1 MVDEN
6 LNVAPA
12 VIDPPV
18 DRSRPEAEAES
29 PNCRVVEQREDGI
42 VINGVKAVAT
52 VSAFADWL
60 MVGVF
65 WRPGMPSDQVMY
77 LVLPT
82 NTPGVSIISREAV
95 SRPDCSPE
103 EHPLISLGDELDNM
117 IIFDHVFVPREHIF
131 HLGNPDHAH
140 EYPQRLFDWLHWADL
155 IRFGVKSE
163 LFAGLALL
171 VGDGSGLLKI
181 PATASRIADVIRFR
195 ETIRAFIV
203 ASDDTGFLTPGGTYK
218 PNNIFLDFG
227 RAYYQENAKDLANEL
242 LDLSGRSAIIQP
254 AAADFKEFGPV
265 LDTMLKGAWNSGR
278 DRLKLFRVIRDILL
292 SDWGGRGRMFDQ
304 FNGTPLNTIRFLTMM
319 RTEFQPNGPLT
330 AYAREVCGIPL
341 VQGQITVKQQ
351 VADYVRAQDA
361 AHS

>member
-1 MVDEN
+1 MNVATTSHDIKASKQTRARLRTGSEYLAALNDGRRVFINGELVSNVAEHPLTRSYAHTVAAWYDAHCDKANEDILTFVDDDGVRRPMMWMRQKNKSELLKRRRYHDTLSRMIGRSMFGRLPDVNNGVFLTYIDDPQPWEDNTVGYASKGFADNIRRFWAKMVDEN

-29 PNCRVVEQREDGI
+29 PNCRVVEKREDGI

-77 LVLPT
+77 LVLPA
-82 NTPGVSIISREAV
+82 NTPGVTIISREAV

-103 EHPLISLGDELDNM
+103 EHPLASLGDELDNM
-117 IIFDHVFVPREHIF
+117 IICDHVFVPREHIF

-163 LFAGLALL
+163 FL
-171 VGDGSGLLKI
+171 
-181 PATASRIADVIRFR
+181 PAWPCS
-195 ETIRAFIV
+195 
-203 ASDDTGFLTPGGTYK
+203 
-218 PNNIFLDFG
+218 
-227 RAYYQENAKDLANEL
+227 
-242 LDLSGRSAIIQP
+242 SAM
-254 AAADFKEFGPV
+254 AAA
-265 LDTMLKGAWNSGR
+265 
-278 DRLKLFRVIRDILL
+278 
-292 SDWGGRGRMFDQ
+292 
-304 FNGTPLNTIRFLTMM
+304 
-319 RTEFQPNGPLT
+319 
-330 AYAREVCGIPL
+330 Y
-341 VQGQITVKQQ
+341 
-351 VADYVRAQDA
+351 
-361 AHS
+361 